1 MIGGNVVS
9 LYSKLGTTDLA
20 IQGKALPFNEN
31 DVIPLGIRTTI
42 SGNFTIA
49 LNNFDGLFENQNVY
63 LFDKT
68 NLNYYD
74 LKAQS
79 YTFNIATSG
88 IYNDRFELRYTNGAL
103 ANNNFSLEDNGIQII
118 RKDKHVAVKSTTTI
132 NKIEVVDILGKS
144 IYSKG
149 KINANEFNTSDLNIS
164 SQIVI
169 VRVTLE
175 NDMTISR
182 KVMMN

>member
-1 MIGGNVVS
+1 MGGNVVA
-9 LYSKLGTTDLA
+9 LYSTLNTTDLS
-20 IQGKALPFNEN
+20 IQGRALPFN
-31 DVIPLGIRTTI
+31 DSDIVPLGFRTTI
-42 SGNFTIA
+42 SGNFTIR
-49 LNNFDGLFENQNVY
+49 LENFDGLFENQNIY
-63 LFDKT
+63 LFDKANQT
-68 NLNYYD
+68 YYD

-79 YTFNIATSG
+79 YTFNLATSG
-88 IYNDRFELRYTNGAL
+88 TYNNRFELRYTNGAL
-103 ANNNFSLEDNGIQII
+103 ANNDFSLEDNGIQII
-118 RKDKHVAVKSTTTI
+118 RKDKHVAVKSTETI

-144 IYSKG
+144 IYSKS